1 MILLNTNKQRWIIMI
16 LTIMITFACSKEE
29 KDGISTLSDDTNGTA
44 SLTAVYEANWV
55 VNQEVVGQCKYY
67 VNGSRSYV
75 DSYPSRYLFNWID
88 NYNKGDK
95 ADHGF
100 EQTNDYNTFSS
111 SDFDNLSGGEM
122 VFNVTGNSSKS
133 SYYNYPYTSSDNTI
147 VINGKSY
154 RILFIHKQGT
164 PTAVHDL
171 KADNWTVSWMITSV
185 RIENTENKKDVIEH
199 SFSPYLSM
207 ILITTKRIG

>member
-88 NYNKGDK
+88 NYNKGLLGDSMAESLELAIK
-95 ADHGF
+95 QAINETCDAIKK
-100 EQTNDYNTFSS
+100 
-111 SDFDNLSGGEM
+111 
-122 VFNVTGNSSKS
+122 VISK
-133 SYYNYPYTSSDNTI
+133 P
-147 VINGKSY
+147 
-154 RILFIHKQGT
+154 
-164 PTAVHDL
+164 
-171 KADNWTVSWMITSV
+171 M
-185 RIENTENKKDVIEH
+185 
-199 SFSPYLSM
+199 
-207 ILITTKRIG
+207 